1 MKPSLLVFIVYLLW
15 LEGRHCAPTWKDKAG
30 IHGNLKGF
38 PEAGDIDGD
47 EEVKKALI
55 GMKQMKIMM
64 ERREEEHTNLMKTLK
79 KCKEEKQEALKLM
92 NEVQEHLEEEQ
103 SLCQVSL
110 TDSWD
115 ECKSCLESNC
125 MRFYTTCQSS
135 WSSMKNTV
143 EQFFRKMYQ
152 YLFPFHEDNQKD
164 LPVSEKFI
172 EEDAQVA
179 QIENV
184 FSQLTV
190 DVRFLFNRSLNVF
203 KQMQQ
208 EFDQAFQS
216 YFMSDTNS
224 TQPSFLPVL
233 SKEPE
238 KKMDPVQS
246 WDIPS
251 FFQLFCN
258 FSLSVYHSISTAV
271 TETLNAIADLP
282 KQDKD
287 SNHGSLSSEMLP
299 VQNRGPCAELGQNL
313 SECFQF
319 HARCQKCQDYLWEE
333 LPPENINCPDVPELH
348 TKVDE
353 ALRLVNVSH
362 EQYAQILQMTQHHLE
377 DTTYLM
383 EKMREQF
390 GWVTELANQTPGT
403 ESTFNSIKVVPDV
416 HEGNFPKQD
425 ETMIDLSI
433 LPSPNFTLK
442 IPPEDSDDSS
452 NFISYVLAKAVQHFK
467 KHF

>member
-1 MKPSLLVFIVYLLW
+1 
-15 LEGRHCAPTWKDKAG
+15 
-30 IHGNLKGF
+30 
-38 PEAGDIDGD
+38 
-47 EEVKKALI
+47 
-55 GMKQMKIMM
+55 
-64 ERREEEHTNLMKTLK
+64 
-79 KCKEEKQEALKLM
+79 
-92 NEVQEHLEEEQ
+92 
-103 SLCQVSL
+103 
-110 TDSWD
+110 
-115 ECKSCLESNC
+115 
-125 MRFYTTCQSS
+125 
-135 WSSMKNTV
+135 
-143 EQFFRKMYQ
+143 MYQ
-152 YLFPFHEDNQKD
+152 YLFPFHEDNQKG

-282 KQDKD
+282 KQDK
-287 SNHGSLSSEMLP
+287 G
-299 VQNRGPCAELGQNL
+299 
-313 SECFQF
+313 
-319 HARCQKCQDYLWEE
+319 KY
-333 LPPENINCPDVPELH
+333 
-348 TKVDE
+348 
-353 ALRLVNVSH
+353 
-362 EQYAQILQMTQHHLE
+362 
-377 DTTYLM
+377 
-383 EKMREQF
+383 
-390 GWVTELANQTPGT
+390 
-403 ESTFNSIKVVPDV
+403 
-416 HEGNFPKQD
+416 
-425 ETMIDLSI
+425 
-433 LPSPNFTLK
+433 
-442 IPPEDSDDSS
+442 
-452 NFISYVLAKAVQHFK
+452 
-467 KHF
+467 